1 MKLYHTWEIEP
12 PMRTLWILLLCLF
25 SLPAQAAGEKVE
37 EFMLDNGMKLI
48 VKPDHRAPVVVSQV
62 WYKVGSSYELP
73 GATGVSH
80 VLEHMMFKGT
90 NKVPPDEFSR
100 IVAALGGSENAF
112 TGIDY
117 TAYFETLS
125 KQHLERALELEADR
139 MQNLR
144 LDEKEFKREL
154 AVVREERRLRTDDD
168 PNGLLW
174 EQFRAVAWRVSP
186 YRNPVIGWMH
196 DLEVM
201 TVADLQKWYQQ
212 WYSPDNALLVVVG
225 DVDPAEVLALAKK
238 HFGPVPARKREAWRQ
253 HPEPEQQGPVRM
265 TLKVPAE
272 QPVLVMGYKAPAMVD
287 LKDPAEAYALMVL
300 NSILGDGD
308 SSRLSAAVVRDQ
320 GLAVSAGS
328 SYDPF
333 SRLSGLLEIEAVPA
347 QGVDLDELEAAL
359 RAQAKRLQEEP
370 VSRKELQ
377 RVINRTLAAKVF
389 ARDSMFYQAMLIGM
403 RETNGYDWRSLDEE
417 LKHIRAVTPQ
427 QVQAVA
433 RKYLVEQRL
442 TVARLEPVKKDK
454 AKEAGTR
461 EDKS

>member
-1 MKLYHTWEIEP
+1 
-12 PMRTLWILLLCLF
+12 MRTFCSLLLYLF
-25 SLPAQAAGEKVE
+25 SLTALAGGDRVE
-37 EFMLDNGMKLI
+37 EFMLDNGMKVI

-73 GATGVSH
+73 GTTGVSH

-90 NKVPPDEFSR
+90 KNVPPDEFSR
-100 IVAALGGSENAF
+100 IIAALGGSENAF

-125 KQHLERALELEADR
+125 NKHLERALELEADR
-139 MQNLR
+139 MQNLL
-144 LDEKEFKREL
+144 LDEKEFQREV

-174 EQFRAVAWRVSP
+174 EQFNAVAWRVSP

-201 TVADLQKWYQQ
+201 TVADLQKWYDQ

-225 DVDPAEVLALAKK
+225 DVIPSEVLALAKK
-238 HFGPVPARKREAWRQ
+238 HFGPIPARKREAWRQ
-253 HPEPEQQGPVRM
+253 RPEPEQKGPVRM
-265 TLKVPAE
+265 ILRVPAE
-272 QPVLVMGYKAPAMVD
+272 QPVLLMGYKAPAMVD
-287 LKDPAEAYALMVL
+287 LKAPTEAYALMVL

-308 SSRLSAAVVRDQ
+308 SSRLSTEVVRDQ
-320 GLAVSAGS
+320 GLAVSASS
-328 SYDPF
+328 SYDAF
-333 SRLSGLLEIEAVPA
+333 SRLSGLLEIQAIPA
-347 QGVDLDELEAAL
+347 QGTDPDELEAAL
-359 RAQAKRLQEEP
+359 RAEVRRLQEEP
-370 VSRKELQ
+370 VSPKELQ

-403 RETNGYDWRSLDEE
+403 RETNGYDWRSLDQE
-417 LKHIRAVTPQ
+417 LKHIRAVTAE

-442 TVARLEPVKKDK
+442 TVARLEPVKTE
-454 AKEAGTR
+454 KEKETGKR

>member
-1 MKLYHTWEIEP
+1 
-12 PMRTLWILLLCLF
+12 MRTLWTLLLCLF
-25 SLPAQAAGEKVE
+25 SLPALAAGEKVGE
-37 EFMLDNGMKLI
+37 YRLDNGMKVI

-73 GATGVSH
+73 GTTGVSH

-90 NKVPPDEFSR
+90 KNVPPDEFSR
-100 IVAALGGSENAF
+100 IIAALGGSENAF

-125 KQHLERALELEADR
+125 NKHLERALELEADR
-139 MQNLR
+139 MQNLL
-144 LDEKEFKREL
+144 LDEKEFQREV

-174 EQFRAVAWRVSP
+174 EQFSAVAWRVSP

-201 TVADLQKWYQQ
+201 TVADLQKWYDQ

-225 DVDPAEVLALAKK
+225 DVEPAEVLALAKK
-238 HFGPVPARKREAWRQ
+238 HFGPIPARKHEAWRQ
-253 HPEPEQQGPVRM
+253 RPEPEQKGPVRM
-265 TLKVPAE
+265 TLKVPAK
-272 QPVLVMGYKAPAMVD
+272 QPVLLMGYKAPAMVD
-287 LKDPAEAYALMVL
+287 LKEPAEAYALMVL
-300 NSILGDGD
+300 SSILGDGD
-308 SSRLSAAVVRDQ
+308 SSRLSAEVVRDQ
-320 GLAVSAGS
+320 GLAVSASS
-328 SYDPF
+328 SYDAF
-333 SRLSGLLEIEAVPA
+333 SRLSGLLEIQAIPA

-359 RAQAKRLQEEP
+359 RAQVKRLREEP
-370 VSRKELQ
+370 VSKEELE

-403 RETNGYDWRSLDEE
+403 RETNCYDWRSLDEE
-417 LKHIRAVTPQ
+417 LKHIRAVTAQ
-427 QVQAVA
+427 QVRAVA

-442 TVARLEPVKKDK
+442 TVGRLEPLKKK
-454 AKEAGTR
+454 NKNEIGKR

>member
-1 MKLYHTWEIEP
+1 
-12 PMRTLWILLLCLF
+12 MRTFFSLLLCLF
-25 SLPAQAAGEKVE
+25 SLTALAGGDRIE
-37 EFMLDNGMKLI
+37 EFMLDNGMKVI

-73 GATGVSH
+73 GTTGVSH

-90 NKVPPDEFSR
+90 SKVPPDQFSR

-112 TGIDY
+112 TGVDY

-125 KQHLERALELEADR
+125 NEHLERALELEADR
-139 MQNLR
+139 MQNLL
-144 LDEKEFKREL
+144 LDEKEFQREV

-174 EQFRAVAWRVSP
+174 EQFNAVAWRVSP

-201 TVADLQKWYQQ
+201 TVADLQTWYDQ

-238 HFGPVPARKREAWRQ
+238 HFGPIPARKREAWRQ
-253 HPEPEQQGPVRM
+253 RPEPEQKGPVRM
-265 TLKVPAE
+265 TLKVPAK
-272 QPVLVMGYKAPAMVD
+272 QPVLLMGYKAPAMVD
-287 LKDPAEAYALMVL
+287 LKEPAEAYALMVL
-300 NSILGDGD
+300 SSILGDGD
-308 SSRLSAAVVRDQ
+308 SSRLSAEVVRDQ

-328 SYDPF
+328 SYDAF
-333 SRLSGLLEIEAVPA
+333 SRLSGLLEVEAIPA
-347 QGVDLDELEAAL
+347 QGVDLDDLEAAL
-359 RAQAKRLQEEP
+359 RAQVKRLREEP
-370 VSRKELQ
+370 VSKEELE

-442 TVARLEPVKKDK
+442 TVARLEPVKT
-454 AKEAGTR
+454 ENESGEG
-461 EDKS
+461 EDES

>member
-1 MKLYHTWEIEP
+1 MELYHTWGLEQ
-12 PMRTLWILLLCLF
+12 PMRTLWILLFCLF
-25 SLPAQAAGEKVE
+25 SLPALAAGEKVE
-37 EFMLDNGMKLI
+37 AFMLDNGMKVI

-73 GATGVSH
+73 GTTGVSH

-90 NKVPPDEFSR
+90 KKVPPDEFSR
-100 IVAALGGSENAF
+100 IIAALGGSENAF

-125 KQHLERALELEADR
+125 KEHLERALELEADR
-139 MQNLR
+139 MRNLL
-144 LDEKEFKREL
+144 LDEKEFQREV

-174 EQFRAVAWRVSP
+174 EQFNAVAWRVSP

-201 TVADLQKWYQQ
+201 TVADLQEWYDQ

-225 DVDPAEVLALAKK
+225 DVVPAEVLALAKK
-238 HFGPVPARKREAWRQ
+238 HFGPIPARKREAWRQ
-253 HPEPEQQGPVRM
+253 RPEPEQKGPVRM

-272 QPVLVMGYKAPAMVD
+272 QPVLLMGYKVPAMVD
-287 LKDPAEAYALMVL
+287 VKEPAEAYALMVL

-328 SYDPF
+328 SYDAF
-333 SRLSGLLEIEAVPA
+333 SRLSGLLEIEAIPA
-347 QGVDLDELEAAL
+347 RGTDLDELEAAL
-359 RAQAKRLQEEP
+359 RAQIKRLREET
-370 VSRKELQ
+370 VSKEELE

-417 LKHIRAVTPQ
+417 LKHIRMVTPE
-427 QVQAVA
+427 QVRAVA

-442 TVARLEPVKKDK
+442 TVARLEPVNKEE
-454 AKEAGTR
+454 EAGMQ

>member
-1 MKLYHTWEIEP
+1 
-12 PMRTLWILLLCLF
+12 MRTFFSLLLCLF
-25 SLPAQAAGEKVE
+25 SLTALAGGDRIE
-37 EFMLDNGMKLI
+37 EFMLDNGMKVI

-73 GATGVSH
+73 GTTGVSH

-90 NKVPPDEFSR
+90 SKVPPDQFSR

-112 TGIDY
+112 TGVDY

-125 KQHLERALELEADR
+125 NEHLERALELEADR
-139 MQNLR
+139 MQNLL
-144 LDEKEFKREL
+144 LDEKEFQREV

-174 EQFRAVAWRVSP
+174 EQFNAVAWRVSP

-201 TVADLQKWYQQ
+201 TVADLQTWYDQ

-225 DVDPAEVLALAKK
+225 DVIPAEVLALAKK
-238 HFGPVPARKREAWRQ
+238 HFGPIPARKREAWRQ
-253 HPEPEQQGPVRM
+253 RPEPEQKGPVRM
-265 TLKVPAE
+265 TLKVPAK
-272 QPVLVMGYKAPAMVD
+272 QPVLLMGYKAPAMVD
-287 LKDPAEAYALMVL
+287 LKEPAEAYALMVL
-300 NSILGDGD
+300 SSILGDGD
-308 SSRLSAAVVRDQ
+308 SSRLSAEVVRDQ

-328 SYDPF
+328 SYDAF
-333 SRLSGLLEIEAVPA
+333 SRLSGLLEVEAIPA
-347 QGVDLDELEAAL
+347 QGVDLDDLEAAL
-359 RAQAKRLQEEP
+359 RAQVKRLREEP
-370 VSRKELQ
+370 VSKEELE

-442 TVARLEPVKKDK
+442 TVARLEPVKT
-454 AKEAGTR
+454 ENESGEG
-461 EDKS
+461 EDES

>member
-1 MKLYHTWEIEP
+1 
-12 PMRTLWILLLCLF
+12 MRTLWTLLLCLF
-25 SLPAQAAGEKVE
+25 SLPALAAGEKVGE
-37 EFMLDNGMKLI
+37 YRLDNGMKVI

-73 GATGVSH
+73 GTTGVSH

-90 NKVPPDEFSR
+90 KNVPPDEFSR
-100 IVAALGGSENAF
+100 IIAALGGSENAF

-125 KQHLERALELEADR
+125 NKHLERALELEADR
-139 MQNLR
+139 MQNLL
-144 LDEKEFKREL
+144 LDEKEFQREV

-174 EQFRAVAWRVSP
+174 EQFSAVAWRVSP

-201 TVADLQKWYQQ
+201 TVADLQKWYDQ

-225 DVDPAEVLALAKK
+225 DVEPAEVLALAKK
-238 HFGPVPARKREAWRQ
+238 HFGPIPARKHEAWRQ
-253 HPEPEQQGPVRM
+253 RPEPEQKGPVRM
-265 TLKVPAE
+265 TLKVPAK
-272 QPVLVMGYKAPAMVD
+272 QPVLLMGYKAPAMVD
-287 LKDPAEAYALMVL
+287 LKEPAEAYALMVL
-300 NSILGDGD
+300 SSILGDGD
-308 SSRLSAAVVRDQ
+308 SSRLSAEVVRDQ
-320 GLAVSAGS
+320 GLAVSASS
-328 SYDPF
+328 SYDAF
-333 SRLSGLLEIEAVPA
+333 SRLSGLLEIQAIPA

-359 RAQAKRLQEEP
+359 RAQVKRLREEP
-370 VSRKELQ
+370 VSKEELE

-417 LKHIRAVTPQ
+417 LKHIRAVTAQ
-427 QVQAVA
+427 QVRAVA

-442 TVARLEPVKKDK
+442 TVGRLEPLKKK
-454 AKEAGTR
+454 NKNEIGKR

>member
-1 MKLYHTWEIEP
+1 MF
-12 PMRTLWILLLCLF
+12 LF
-25 SLPAQAAGEKVE
+25 LALPVLAAGEKVE
-37 EFMLDNGMKLI
+37 EFMLDNGMKVI

-73 GATGVSH
+73 GTTGVSH

-90 NKVPPDEFSR
+90 KNVPPDEFSR

-125 KQHLERALELEADR
+125 KKHLERALELEADR
-139 MQNLR
+139 MQNLL
-144 LDEKEFKREL
+144 LDEKEFRREV

-174 EQFRAVAWRVSP
+174 EQFNAVAWRVSP

-201 TVADLQKWYQQ
+201 TVADLQAWYDQ

-225 DVDPAEVLALAKK
+225 DVVPAEVLALAKK
-238 HFGPVPARKREAWRQ
+238 HFGAIPARKREAWRQ
-253 HPEPEQQGPVRM
+253 RPEPEQKGPVRM

-272 QPVLVMGYKAPAMVD
+272 QPVLLMGYKAPAMVD
-287 LKDPAEAYALMVL
+287 LKDPAEAYALVVL
-300 NSILGDGD
+300 SSILGDGD
-308 SSRLSAAVVRDQ
+308 SSRLSASVVRDQ
-320 GLAVSAGS
+320 GLAVSASS
-328 SYDPF
+328 SYDAF
-333 SRLSGLLEIEAVPA
+333 SRLSGLLEIEAIPA
-347 QGVDLDELEAAL
+347 RETDLDELEKAL
-359 RAQAKRLQEEP
+359 RAQVKRLRDEP
-370 VSRKELQ
+370 VSKAELE
-377 RVINRTLAAKVF
+377 RVINRTLAARVF

-417 LKHIRAVTPQ
+417 LEHIRAVTAE
-427 QVQAVA
+427 QVRAVA
-433 RKYLVEQRL
+433 RKYLVDQRL
-442 TVARLEPVKKDK
+442 TVARLEPVKKEQ
-454 AKEAGTR
+454 ATAG
-461 EDKS
+461 EKKS

>member
-1 MKLYHTWEIEP
+1 MELYHIYRFEP
-12 PMRTLWILLLCLF
+12 LMRILCTLMFLF
-25 SLPAQAAGEKVE
+25 LALPVLAAGEKVE
-37 EFMLDNGMKLI
+37 EFMLDNGMKVI

-73 GATGVSH
+73 GTTGVSH

-90 NKVPPDEFSR
+90 KNVPPDEFSR

-125 KQHLERALELEADR
+125 KKHLERALELEADR
-139 MQNLR
+139 MQNLL
-144 LDEKEFKREL
+144 LDEKEFRREV

-174 EQFRAVAWRVSP
+174 EQFNAVAWRVSP

-201 TVADLQKWYQQ
+201 TVADLQAWYDQ

-225 DVDPAEVLALAKK
+225 DVVPAEVLALAKK
-238 HFGPVPARKREAWRQ
+238 HFGAIPARKREAWRQ
-253 HPEPEQQGPVRM
+253 RPEPEQKGPVRM

-272 QPVLVMGYKAPAMVD
+272 QPVLLMGYKAPAMVD
-287 LKDPAEAYALMVL
+287 LKDPAEAYALVVL
-300 NSILGDGD
+300 SSILGDGD
-308 SSRLSAAVVRDQ
+308 SSRLSASVVRDQ
-320 GLAVSAGS
+320 GLAVSASS
-328 SYDPF
+328 SYDAF
-333 SRLSGLLEIEAVPA
+333 SRLSGLLEIEAIPA
-347 QGVDLDELEAAL
+347 RETDLDELEKAL
-359 RAQAKRLQEEP
+359 RAQVKRLRDEP
-370 VSRKELQ
+370 VSKAELE
-377 RVINRTLAAKVF
+377 RVINRTLAARVF

-417 LKHIRAVTPQ
+417 LEHIRAVTAE
-427 QVQAVA
+427 QVRAVA
-433 RKYLVEQRL
+433 RKYLVDQRL
-442 TVARLEPVKKDK
+442 TVARLEPVKKEQ
-454 AKEAGTR
+454 ATAG
-461 EDKS
+461 EKKS

>member
-1 MKLYHTWEIEP
+1 
-12 PMRTLWILLLCLF
+12 MRSLWILLFCLF
-25 SLPAQAAGEKVE
+25 SLPALSGGEKVQ
-37 EFMLDNGMKLI
+37 EFMLDNGMKII

-73 GATGVSH
+73 GTTGVSH

-90 NKVPPDEFSR
+90 KNVPPDEFSR

-125 KQHLERALELEADR
+125 KKHLERALELEADR
-139 MQNLR
+139 MQNLL
-144 LDEKEFKREL
+144 LDEKEFQREV

-174 EQFRAVAWRVSP
+174 EQFNAVAWRVSP

-201 TVADLQKWYQQ
+201 TLADLQQWYDQ

-225 DVDPAEVLALAKK
+225 DVVPGEVLALAKK
-238 HFGPVPARKREAWRQ
+238 HFGPIPPRPRKAWRQ
-253 HPEPEQQGPVRM
+253 RPEPPQKGPLRM
-265 TLKVPAE
+265 TLRVPAE
-272 QPVLVMGYKAPAMVD
+272 QPVLLMGYKVPAMVD
-287 LKDPAEAYALMVL
+287 AQDPAEIYALMVL

-308 SSRLSAAVVRDQ
+308 SSRLSASVVREQ
-320 GLAVSAGS
+320 GLAVSASS

-333 SRLSGLLEIEAVPA
+333 SRLSGLLEIEAIPA
-347 QGVDLDELEAAL
+347 QEAGLDDLQAGLL
-359 RAQAKRLQEEP
+359 AQIEKLKQEP
-370 VSRKELQ
+370 VSARELQ
-377 RVINRTLAAKVF
+377 RVINRTLAARVF

-403 RETNGYDWRSLDEE
+403 RETNGYDWRSLEEE
-417 LKHIRAVTPQ
+417 LKHIRAVTPE
-427 QVQAVA
+427 QVQSVA
-433 RKYLVEQRL
+433 RKYLVEQGL
-442 TVARLEPVKKDK
+442 TTARLEPVSKASTESVTDKPEKAAKGEKK
-454 AKEAGTR
+454 
-461 EDKS
+461 S